1 MKIETI
7 KERISKAEETISKKE
22 NTISKKAKSIEKKAS
37 YLKNTYGIQDWKS
50 FDKYNR
56 TGWTPE
62 EHNDIYWTICGLEGY
77 EDDIIRLQDQ
87 IEEAKERFQKYQEML
102 QEEIEKA
109 NSRDVKIIMEFLERW
124 KTRNIEFFLE
134 QKVKYEEA
142 TIVFNNNRNFL
153 YDEMKFLGY
162 SASWNKNDPNHEKYE
177 ELHEEL
183 QALRKAH
190 RENWLHVTQ
199 FDHGSKDWETTMR
212 EDLELEKNR
221 KYDDLIARTNKIVGQ
236 ITDASRLKI
245 NAKGNLDG
253 FITGTKGTA
262 KVETIG
268 AGGYNIQCFHF
279 RTLIH
284 EVK

>member
-7 KERISKAEETISKKE
+7 KERIAKAEEKIIKKE
-22 NTISKKAKSIEKKAS
+22 ATLARHQKGADKL
-37 YLKNTYGIQDWKS
+37 LKVIQEHRWNPEDR
-50 FDKYNR
+50 YCR
-56 TGWTPE
+56 QGTE
-62 EHNDIYWTICGLEGY
+62 EHNDAYWTICDYDHKLE
-77 EDDIIRLQDQ
+77 DIERTNEA
-87 IEEAKERFQKYQEML
+87 IEEAKESLQKYQNML
-102 QEEIEKA
+102 QEETEKA
-109 NSRDVKIIMEFLERW
+109 NSRNIKIIMEFLERW
-124 KTRNIEFFLE
+124 KAMNIEFFLE
-134 QKVKYEEA
+134 QKVKYEKALAKHNEKIKEMYSQMEA
-142 TIVFNNNRNFL
+142 
-153 YDEMKFLGY
+153 LGY
-162 SASWNKNDPNHEKYE
+162 GASWNKKDANYEKYQ
-177 ELHEEL
+177 ELYKERDEM
-183 QALRKAH
+183 QKRFRYA
-190 RENWLHVTQ
+190 WLHVTQ

-236 ITDASRLKI
+236 ITDANRLKI
-245 NAKGNLDG
+245 NEKENLDG

>member
-1 MKIETI
+1 MKIETLN
-7 KERISKAEETISKKE
+7 ERIKKATEKISKKE
-22 NTISKKAKSIEKKAS
+22 GTLARHQKQADKLLKIITEHGWNPEDRYCKEGTSEHHEAYWMICDYESKLEAIENTKEA
-37 YLKNTYGIQDWKS
+37 
-50 FDKYNR
+50 
-56 TGWTPE
+56 
-62 EHNDIYWTICGLEGY
+62 
-77 EDDIIRLQDQ
+77 
-87 IEEAKERFQKYQEML
+87 IEEAKESLQKYQSML
-102 QEEIEKA
+102 QEEVDKA
-109 NSRDVKIIMEFLERW
+109 NSRDVKIIMEFLEAW
-124 KTRNIEFFLE
+124 KQRNIEFFLE
-134 QKVKYEEA
+134 QKVKYEKA
-142 TIVFNNNRNFL
+142 TVVFNNNRKAL
-153 YDEMKFLGY
+153 YDEMNSLGY
-162 SASWNKNDPNHEKYE
+162 GASWNKNDPNHEKYE
-177 ELHEEL
+177 ALYKEL
-183 QALRKAH
+183 QDLREAH
-190 RENWLHVTQ
+190 KINWLHVTQ

-212 EDLELEKNR
+212 EDLEIEKNR